1 MRAQSLIAF
10 GGLLL
15 LTAAAPAAIAAP
27 QPRPSAPLAKA
38 EPGIQFADAGAANA
52 NQVSAETSSMNTAA
66 PADKKVCRRIE
77 STVSR
82 MAKKVCLTKQEWDQI
97 DRDAY

>member
-1 MRAQSLIAF
+1 MRAQSFITL

-15 LTAAAPAAIAAP
+15 LTAAAPAANAAP
-27 QPRPSAPLAKA
+27 QARAAAPQAKA
-38 EPGIQFADAGAANA
+38 QPRIQFADAGAANG
-52 NQVSAETSSMNTAA
+52 NQVSADTSPMNTVA

-82 MAKKVCLTKQEWDQI
+82 MVKKVCLTKQEWDQI
-97 DRDAY
+97 DRDAF